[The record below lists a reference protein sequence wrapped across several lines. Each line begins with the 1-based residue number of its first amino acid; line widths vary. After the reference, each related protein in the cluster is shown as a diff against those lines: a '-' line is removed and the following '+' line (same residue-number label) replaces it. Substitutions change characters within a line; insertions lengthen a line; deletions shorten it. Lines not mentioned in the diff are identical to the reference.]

1 MKTKLTLRLD
11 EELIEVAKEEAATR
25 GVSISQMVAN
35 FFKGLRAQK
44 KSTEPPQF
52 GPITS
57 QLIGIAKGAKLDE
70 KDYREHLVKKYL

>member
-35 FFKGLRAQK
+35 FFQGLRPQK
-44 KSTEPPQF
+44 KTAKPPAL
-52 GPITS
+52 GPLTS
-57 QLIGIAKGAKLDE
+57 ALVGLLKGSKVNEQEYRRHLE
-70 KDYREHLVKKYL
+70 KKHL